1 MTKKNLTY
9 SEAISHIEDILHQ
22 IETGELDVDEM
33 AEKVKQ
39 ASELLKLCKGKLFS
53 TEKEVEKIL
62 KEMDA
67 VNRDEGR
74 GTKDK
79 GRGTRDE
86 GRGTRDE

>member
-1 MTKKNLTY
+1 MTNKNLTY
-9 SEAISHIEDILHQ
+9 SEAIAHIEDILHQ
-22 IETGELDVDEM
+22 IETGEMDVDEM

-39 ASELLKLCKGKLFS
+39 ASELLKLCKGKLFN

-62 KEMDA
+62 KGMEA
-67 VNRDEGR
+67 VNRDEGQ

-86 GRGTRDE
+86 